1 MPSVMKT
8 KKFQVKLKLSQIT
21 KLEESI
27 TKLCKDLCNDAPNNR
42 IKKKN
47 NQKPMSI
54 KKSMQYVPIVFRSP
68 SPKKKMVGE

>member
-1 MPSVMKT
+1 MPSVMKN

-27 TKLCKDLCNDAPNNR
+27 TKLCKDLCNDAPNKI

-47 NQKPMSI
+47 NKKQMSI
-54 KKSMQYVPIVFRSP
+54 KKSM
-68 SPKKKMVGE
+68 

>member
-42 IKKKN
+42 IKKN

-54 KKSMQYVPIVFRSP
+54 KKSMQYVPIVFRSL